1 MPLPANVTTVTVL
14 GTFLTPEGDPSTGT
28 ITFTPSS
35 WLTNS
40 GANVAI
46 PNSPTTKTLGTA
58 GNFSVLLP
66 ITDDADLS
74 PSGWVYNVSEV
85 VDGVSQNYNILLPGT
100 VAVGGTVYLADLVPA
115 APAGPEYYSLAS
127 SLTIGTVTT
136 VATGGSA
143 TASITGLAPS
153 QVLDLGIPT
162 GATGTVA
169 SAGSGS
175 VGTAAVAPT
184 GDPDTGIYF
193 PAANQVAVTTGGTQ
207 ALLLAAG
214 AVSSPTFS
222 GTVTV
227 SGVLSTPA
235 GAVDQALQF
244 AADGS
249 VLQNL
254 PARIPAAEQLLKQ
267 AVWWIDSAH
276 SSASGQAVTNLGWGG
291 TALNAQLGSAGSADS
306 NDPRYLDWDGE
317 NYVYLPGVSSNGLT
331 VPDSD
336 ALDLTGDL
344 DLRARVAADDWTP
357 AAQAWF
363 VSKWGAAGVTRQSYG
378 LVLHTTGAL
387 RLYWTTDGDTDIFIT
402 STVATGVSDG
412 AVKWVRATLDVDNG
426 ASGHDVAFY
435 LSDDGVTWTQLG
447 TTVTTA
453 GVTSVYSGAEDVRVG
468 AANLGSTFLTGRAF
482 RAQILN
488 GIGGTPV
495 LDVDTSLVGSG
506 AATSFTARTGQ
517 TVTINRST
525 SGRKAV
531 AVTHPLW
538 LLGTDDY
545 LEVADNALIDFGATD
560 SFTVLAVVRQ
570 WNTPLSNGRVMSKD
584 NQTAAGGG
592 YRLQIT
598 DTRVPSLTVYDGVDA
613 VAVNG
618 AAVTAGQA
626 TIIAGVLDRAGANIN
641 IYGNAT
647 AATAVSASTIDDTSN
662 ALPLRVGS
670 RASSVANNG
679 EFEFIAAAVFR
690 RALTSSEL
698 TTITSYYQGRVG

>member
-66 ITDDADLS
+66 ITDDPDLS
-74 PSGWVYNVSEV
+74 PDNWVYNVSEV

-127 SLTIGTVTT
+127 SLSIGTVTN
-136 VATGGSA
+136 VEAGGSA

-153 QVLDLGIPT
+153 QVLSLGIPVGVT
-162 GATGTVA
+162 GPQGTN
-169 SAGSGS
+169 GSLMEPS
-175 VGTAAVAPT
+175 V
-184 GDPDTGIYF
+184 
-193 PAANQVAVTTGGTQ
+193 Q
-207 ALLLAAG
+207 
-214 AVSSPTFS
+214 
-222 GTVTV
+222 
-227 SGVLSTPA
+227 
-235 GAVDQALQF
+235 QF

-249 VLQNL
+249 VLRNL
-254 PARIPAAEQLLKQ
+254 PARVIGAEQLLKQ

-317 NYVYLPGVSSNGLT
+317 NYVYLPGVASNFLS
-331 VPDSD
+331 VPDEA
-336 ALDLTGDL
+336 ALDITGDI
-344 DLRARVAADDWTP
+344 DIRVRVALDDWTP
-357 AAQAWF
+357 SSINYLLGKALTTPPISYRLQ
-363 VSKWGAAGVTRQSYG
+363 VGTSGVLT
-378 LVLHTTGAL
+378 LV
-387 RLYWTTDGDTDIFIT
+387 WSTDGTTAIT
-402 STVATGVSDG
+402 RNSTVAPTVLDG
-412 AVKWVRATLDVDNG
+412 DALWVRATLDVDNG
-426 ASGHDVAFY
+426 ASGHDVQFFT
-435 LSDDGVTWTQLG
+435 SPDGVTWTQLG

-453 GVTSVYSGAEDVRVG
+453 GTTSIHSGASDLTLGR
-468 AANLGSTFLTGRAF
+468 GSTGTQLMTGKMY
-482 RAQILN
+482 RAQVLN

-495 LDVDTSLVGSG
+495 LDVDCSQIGAGS
-506 AATSFTARTGQ
+506 ATSFTALTGQ
-517 TVTINRST
+517 TVTVSRST

-545 LEVADNALIDFGATD
+545 LEVADNDLIDFGATD
-560 SFTVLAVVRQ
+560 SFTALVVHRPWGTQ
-570 WNTPLSNGRVMSKD
+570 GTNDTLIAKKANTTN
-584 NQTAAGGG
+584 T
-592 YRLQIT
+592 
-598 DTRVPSLTVYDGVDA
+598 
-613 VAVNG
+613 
-618 AAVTAGQA
+618 TAGWSLSGGSSTALQGQGQVGDGS
-626 TIIAGVLDRAGANIN
+626 AGI
-641 IYGNAT
+641 
-647 AATAVSASTIDDTSN
+647 TAVSGSRTAGAVSLVAAVRNVATDDVIVYLNGTAGSAVTDTTTATLAN
-662 ALPLRVGS
+662 SEVMRVGRLS
-670 RASSVANNG
+670 GAGTEYADMEFVAG
-679 EFEFIAAAVFR
+679 ALWR

-698 TTITSYYQGRVG
+698 TTITSYYQGRIG